1 MSLGTFLLGDR
12 PLGHLVWWTG
22 PGTSERAWSSP
33 EGTAETAMTNSLGV
47 PVLERSGVFWIAPD
61 FNAQLETL
69 RGALRKFRGWELHT
83 TEVRATSKTLDAL
96 RASATRDLDSKLNAL
111 AVDLEALLVA
121 QRVRAS
127 LLVRQLDT
135 LERLRKQDEL
145 NARHLKRAR
154 QALSTSVDEWARRID
169 AALCARIVA

>member
-22 PGTSERAWSSP
+22 PGESSP
-33 EGTAETAMTNSLGV
+33 ERTAENAMTSALGV

-61 FNAQLETL
+61 FNTQLEAL
-69 RGALRKFRGWELHT
+69 RSALRKFRGWELHT
-83 TEVRATSKTLDAL
+83 TEVRATTKTLDAL

-111 AVDLEALLVA
+111 SMELEALLAA

-135 LERLRKQDEL
+135 LERVRKQDEV
-145 NARHLKRAR
+145 NGRHLQLAR
-154 QALSTSVDEWARRID
+154 DGLSTSLDEWARRID

>member
-22 PGTSERAWSSP
+22 PGASSP
-33 EGTAETAMTNSLGV
+33 EGTAETAITAAFGV
-47 PVLERSGVFWIAPD
+47 SVLERSGVFWIAPD
-61 FNAQLETL
+61 FNAQLEAL
-69 RGALRKFRGWELHT
+69 RTALRKFRGWELHS
-83 TEVRATSKTLDAL
+83 TEVRATAKTLEAL

-111 AVDLEALLVA
+111 SVELEGLLTA

-135 LERLRKQDEL
+135 LERLRKQDEV
-145 NARHLKRAR
+145 NGRHLHLAR
-154 QALSTSVDEWARRID
+154 EGLSTSLDEWARRID
-169 AALCARIVA
+169 ATLCARIVA